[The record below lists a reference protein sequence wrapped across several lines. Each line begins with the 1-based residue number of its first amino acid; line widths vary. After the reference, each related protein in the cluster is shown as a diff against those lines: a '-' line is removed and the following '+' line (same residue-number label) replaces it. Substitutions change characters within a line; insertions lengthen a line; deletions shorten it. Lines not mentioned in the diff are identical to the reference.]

1 MKCDSHAMLNTRATV
16 QQFAVIQML
25 SYCCTAIMIRSAHIH
40 QYVQKGAGFGKQKLT
55 EQDIIL
61 ENGSVC
67 SQSDKTDCE
76 QTTAEGCN
84 SNSGES

>member
-1 MKCDSHAMLNTRATV
+1 MYTREQV
-16 QQFAVIQML
+16 L
-25 SYCCTAIMIRSAHIH
+25 ENKKH
-40 QYVQKGAGFGKQKLT
+40 T

-67 SQSDKTDCE
+67 SQSDETNCE
-76 QTTAEGCN
+76 QTAAEGCN